1 MSKLEN
7 NDNVVSLFSRPQV
20 LGDVEATKR
29 KSGDE
34 NEQLTI
40 EKWENVCLTTDWLTN
55 SVLNI
60 YIVTA
65 LLLV

>member
-29 KSGDE
+29 KSDDE

-40 EKWENVCLTTDWLTN
+40 QKWENVCLTIYWLTN
-55 SVLNI
+55 SV
-60 YIVTA
+60 
-65 LLLV
+65 